1 MADAWAIMD
10 RLFRTEGGSPEL
22 LRLERDLYILKGGYL
37 WWSCRYDDAEYMLRA
52 AVRKAL
58 AIGEPE
64 PVIKAGVQMCYLA
77 IQCDDAKH
85 SPSARRSSGTTT
97 KKAGMRKWEGTALR
111 FMGISRILLAQYD
124 EADRYLL
131 MSTSVFEKLEE
142 KGCNLHRLP
151 DSGRAFPRRCA
162 ARAEED
168 KGGARALRELRQHR
182 RVRLALPRPRPR
194 APRRRL
200 SASCFSDATRRPR
213 CICSA
218 WGKIYNIMHTEWEG
232 RPSGRR
238 PRLQHHG
245 RPQLP

>member
-1 MADAWAIMD
+1 MRELDLYFMAVHEVFPTLVDQDLMYYIPTIDDSNYTKKAMADAWAIMD

-85 SPSARRSSGTTT
+85 LAFCAQKLWDYT

-124 EADRYLL
+124 E
-131 MSTSVFEKLEE
+131 
-142 KGCNLHRLP
+142 
-151 DSGRAFPRRCA
+151 GR
-162 ARAEED
+162 
-168 KGGARALRELRQHR
+168 
-182 RVRLALPRPRPR
+182 
-194 APRRRL
+194 
-200 SASCFSDATRRPR
+200 
-213 CICSA
+213 
-218 WGKIYNIMHTEWEG
+218 
-232 RPSGRR
+232 
-238 PRLQHHG
+238 
-245 RPQLP
+245 